1 LKPGMFHVER
11 LVGGLLGL
19 TILPEPGARSPEPGA
34 RSPEPGARSPEPGAR
49 SPEGCRRALLHH
61 PSSEQGN
68 PQPLLAPARCVEE

>member
-1 LKPGMFHVER
+1 MFHVER

-49 SPEGCRRALLHH
+49 RVVDA
-61 PSSEQGN
+61 PSSTTRRPSRGTHN
-68 PQPLLAPARCVEE
+68 RCWLPPGASRSRRFT